1 MNNLG
6 KFLEKPRKKKGLKI
20 NDINDL
26 IMKKP
31 NEQTLKLILD
41 SILNSKIQQDVE
53 IFGKPNVIVNI

>member
-1 MNNLG
+1 
-6 KFLEKPRKKKGLKI
+6 
-20 NDINDL
+20 
-26 IMKKP
+26 MKKP